1 MSVENNVINGI
12 INNALMQTHTAF
24 CGKVLSVSGNFAKVQ
39 PLNMVKAVGGV
50 AQKQAVIPKVPIL
63 QPTYKIKEIRCT
75 GDGCEDCS
83 GKHETEWE
91 YQLNIAAGDTVFCV
105 CAERDI
111 TETRKGKFALPV
123 QGRHMLSDAVIV
135 GKF

>member
-1 MSVENNVINGI
+1 MSAASNVIQQM

-24 CGKVLSVSGNFAKVQ
+24 CGRVESVSGRLAKVQ
-39 PLNMVKAVGGV
+39 PLNMVKAVGGK
-50 AQKQAVIPKVPIL
+50 AQKQAVISNVPIL
-63 QPTYKIKEIRCT
+63 QHVGTVKK
-75 GDGCEDCS
+75 
-83 GKHETEWE
+83 
-91 YQLNIAAGDTVFCV
+91 GDTVYCV

-123 QGRHMLSDAVIV
+123 RGRHMLSDAVIV

>member
-1 MSVENNVINGI
+1 MKASNVIQGM

-24 CGKVLSVSGNFAKVQ
+24 CGKVISVSGDYAKVQ
-39 PLNMVKAVGGV
+39 PLNMVKAIGGK
-50 AQKQAVIPKVPIL
+50 AQKQAVITKVPIL
-63 QPTYKIKEIRCT
+63 QPAHKAKVKYDGKWCEVEYECTIK
-75 GDGCEDCS
+75 
-83 GKHETEWE
+83 
-91 YQLNIAAGDTVFCV
+91 AGDTVYCV

-123 QGRHMLSDAVIV
+123 SGRHMLSDAVIV

>member
-1 MSVENNVINGI
+1 MSNASNVIQGM

-24 CGKVLSVSGNFAKVQ
+24 CAKVLSVNGGFAKVQ
-39 PLNMVKAVGGV
+39 PLHMTKAKGGN
-50 AQKQAVIPKVPIL
+50 AQKLPPIPDVPIL
-63 QPTYKIKEIRCT
+63 KPTYKDGNYVCDIK
-75 GDGCEDCS
+75 
-83 GKHETEWE
+83 
-91 YQLNIAAGDTVFCV
+91 AGDTVFCV

-111 TETRKGKFALPV
+111 TETRKGNYALPV